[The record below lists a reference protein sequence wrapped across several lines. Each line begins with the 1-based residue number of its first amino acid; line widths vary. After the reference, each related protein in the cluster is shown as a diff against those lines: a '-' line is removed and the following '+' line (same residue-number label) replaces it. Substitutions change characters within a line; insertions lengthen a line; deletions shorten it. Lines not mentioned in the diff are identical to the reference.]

1 MNQRGKKAVSRP
13 GVNISFSELVQRIAQ
28 RDTKGVEQKLEDP
41 KQKRAK
47 PKLPRRQKK

>member
-1 MNQRGKKAVSRP
+1 MNRRGKKSDSRL
-13 GVNISFSELVQRIAQ
+13 GVNISFSELVQRMAQ
-28 RDTKGVEQKLEDP
+28 RDTKGAEQKLEDP